1 MNVGG
6 WLLWGFAGTVV
17 LTTVLAGTQSL
28 GLTRLN
34 ILYLLGTMFTSD
46 RDRAKLIGVF
56 VNLALGWLFAL
67 VYAAAFHSWGA
78 SWWRGALIG
87 LVHSAFLLVVGMS
100 VLPAI
105 HPRMAS
111 ETQGPT
117 AKRQLEPPGL
127 LALHYGVGT
136 PISVV
141 LAHVIYGAILGGFY
155 RFA

>member
-17 LTTVLAGTQSL
+17 LTTIIAGTQAL

-34 ILYLLGTMFTSD
+34 IAYLLGTMFTGN
-46 RDRAKLIGVF
+46 RDRAKLIGVILH
-56 VNLALGWLFAL
+56 LALGWLFAL
-67 VYAAAFHSWGA
+67 VYAAAFQSWGA

-87 LVHSAFLLVVGMS
+87 AVHSAFLLMVGMS

-111 ETQGPT
+111 ETEGPT
-117 AKRQLEPPGL
+117 SKRQLEPPGFV
-127 LALHYGVGT
+127 ALNYGMGT
-136 PISVV
+136 PIALV
-141 LAHVIYGAILGGFY
+141 LAHVVYGTILGAFY
-155 RFA
+155 RYA

>member
-1 MNVGG
+1 MNVGD

-17 LTTVLAGTQSL
+17 LTTILAGSQSL

-34 ILYLLGTMFTSD
+34 VPYLLGTIFTSD
-46 RDRAKLIGVF
+46 RDRAKLIGVA
-56 VNLALGWLFAL
+56 VHLAMGWLFAL

-87 LVHSAFLLVVGMS
+87 LVHSAFVLVPGMS

-111 ETQGPT
+111 ETRGPT
-117 AKRQLEPPGL
+117 PKRQLEPPGP

-141 LAHVIYGAILGGFY
+141 LAHVVYGAILGGFY